1 MWKTWTSW
9 TSVQQCLRQ
18 RALCLALP
26 LSEVV
31 SLAKLPEWHIIPGDI
46 STDGDDD
53 DDDDDDD
60 DEEDEEDEDDHDEMV
75 FEVLTLSMT
84 LQLQWLVKD
93 ASTETFGRVSIRT
106 FEMPKV
112 FFFALSFHSPLL
124 RKDQSQLRHPL
135 QHLTL

>member
-1 MWKTWTSW
+1 M
-9 TSVQQCLRQ
+9 
-18 RALCLALP
+18 
-26 LSEVV
+26 
-31 SLAKLPEWHIIPGDI
+31 PGDI

-60 DEEDEEDEDDHDEMV
+60 EDEDDEHEDDHDEIV

-106 FEMPKV
+106 FETPKV
-112 FFFALSFHSPLL
+112 FFLHCLFTAHSCGRTKASFAILCSI
-124 RKDQSQLRHPL
+124 
-135 QHLTL
+135 